1 MLEFL
6 LFATFIYLNLK
17 RPLLKHIVL
26 AMSAIFL
33 LTAIGLRLYYGNLDF
48 QSPIFSIEN
57 IIIIPLCVLYFYE
70 QITKPDTLFVY
81 LLKSFW
87 VVLGIIIYVTGTLFV
102 FSYIDSLP
110 PAEQNKYWVINLI
123 FNTTKNL
130 FFAIALLINE
140 TKQKKYKTADPFLYS
155 L

>member
-1 MLEFL
+1 MVVLSLSVVFL
-6 LFATFIYLNLK
+6 ITAFGLYLYH
-17 RPLLKHIVL
+17 R
-26 AMSAIFL
+26 
-33 LTAIGLRLYYGNLDF
+33 NLDF
-48 QSPIFSIEN
+48 QSRIFSIEN

-87 VVLGIIIYVTGTLFV
+87 IVLGIIIYVTGTLFV

-110 PAEQNKYWVINLI
+110 RAEQNKYWVINLV
-123 FNTTKNL
+123 FNATKNL